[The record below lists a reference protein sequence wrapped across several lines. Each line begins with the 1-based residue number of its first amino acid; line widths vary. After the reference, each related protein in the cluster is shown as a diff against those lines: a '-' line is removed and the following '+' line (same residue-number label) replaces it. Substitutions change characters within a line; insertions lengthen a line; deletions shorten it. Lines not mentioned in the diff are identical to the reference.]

1 MGPLWPKEKEV
12 VMTQKTQIKK
22 ITGVGLLTAITVVL
36 TLLGNTIAIG
46 PVAINLSLIPIAL
59 GAIIYGPLSGLLLGV
74 VNGVVVL
81 LAPSTSIFLSHN
93 AIFTVV
99 TCLLKTGIA
108 GLISGLIY
116 KWISRYNEKVSII
129 IAGLVVPIIN
139 TSIFCLCVF
148 LFFYDLLLAG
158 QGANAFVYFAL
169 TIVGWNFIFEIVATT
184 VLSPTLIHVAKII
197 KKKQEIDA

>member
-197 KKKQEIDA
+197 KKKQEMDA

>member
-1 MGPLWPKEKEV
+1 MGPLWPKEKGV
-12 VMTQKTQIKK
+12 FMTQHTQIKK

-93 AIFTVV
+93 VILTIV
-99 TCLLKTGIA
+99 TCLLKTGLA

-116 KWISRYNEKVSII
+116 KWISKYSEKVSII
-129 IAGLVVPIIN
+129 LAALIVPIIN

-148 LFFYDLLLAG
+148 LFFYDLLLSG
-158 QGANAFVYFAL
+158 QGANAFLYFAL
-169 TIVGWNFIFEIVATT
+169 TIVGWNFVFEIIATS
-184 VLSPTLIHVAKII
+184 VLCPVLIHVARVI
-197 KKKQEIDA
+197 KRKQEMNS